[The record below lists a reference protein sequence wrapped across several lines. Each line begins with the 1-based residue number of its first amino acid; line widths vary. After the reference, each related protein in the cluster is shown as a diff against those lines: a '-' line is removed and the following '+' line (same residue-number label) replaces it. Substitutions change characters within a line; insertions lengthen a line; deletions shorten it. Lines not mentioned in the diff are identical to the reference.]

1 MSRLGIVSKRGWLL
15 FISLGIIWGTPYL
28 FIRIAVEDFSPAIVV
43 FGRVMIAALL
53 LLPIAIHRGH
63 ASSLKT
69 HWKGILAFA
78 IIEMC
83 LPFGALAVAEKQISS
98 SLTGLLIAAVPIVNA
113 IISRQIGLDSNWDA
127 RRIIGLLIGITGVG
141 LLVGFDISA
150 ANYWAIAIC
159 FIAVLGYAL
168 GPIIITKLLSDVESI
183 GVISWSLLVA
193 GLIYLPL
200 VIRDIV
206 NNSWRAPGVSEISTS
221 AIVSIIALGVL
232 CSAIAFV
239 VLFELIDE
247 VGPTRTTVITY
258 INPAVAIILGVVL
271 LSEPLTLGIMI
282 GFPVVLIGSVMA
294 TRKNA
299 QPREVIASAE
309 R

>member
-1 MSRLGIVSKRGWLL
+1 MSRIGIVSKRGWLL

-221 AIVSIIALGVL
+221 AIASIIALGVL

-271 LSEPLTLGIMI
+271 LSEPLTLGIMV

-299 QPREVIASAE
+299 QPKEVIASAE

>member
-1 MSRLGIVSKRGWLL
+1 MSRIGIVSKRGWLL

>member
-1 MSRLGIVSKRGWLL
+1 
-15 FISLGIIWGTPYL
+15 
-28 FIRIAVEDFSPAIVV
+28 
-43 FGRVMIAALL
+43 MIATLL

-63 ASSLKT
+63 ARSLKT

-78 IIEMC
+78 VIEMC
-83 LPFGALAVAEKQISS
+83 LPFGALAVAEKDISS

-113 IISRQIGLDSNWDA
+113 IISRRIGLDSNWDA

-150 ANYWAIAIC
+150 DNYWAIAIC
-159 FIAVLGYAL
+159 FVAVLGYAL
-168 GPIIITKLLSDVESI
+168 GPIIITKFLSDVDSI
-183 GVISWSLLVA
+183 GVISWSLFVA
-193 GLIYLPL
+193 GMIYLPL
-200 VIRDIV
+200 VIFDIV
-206 NNSWRAPGVSEISTS
+206 NDSWRAPGVSEVSTR
-221 AIVSIIALGVL
+221 AIISIIALGVL
-232 CSAIAFV
+232 CSAIAFI
-239 VLFELIDE
+239 VLFALIDE

-271 LSEPLTLGIMI
+271 LSEPLTLGIML

-294 TRKNA
+294 TRKNVS
-299 QPREVIASAE
+299 PKETVASAE

>member
-1 MSRLGIVSKRGWLL
+1 MSRIGIVSKRGWLL

-83 LPFGALAVAEKQISS
+83 LPFGALAVAEKEISS

-113 IISRQIGLDSNWDA
+113 IISRQIGLDSIWDV

-206 NNSWRAPGVSEISTS
+206 NDTWRAPGVSEISTS
-221 AIVSIIALGVL
+221 AIASIIALGVL

-271 LSEPLTLGIMI
+271 LSEPLTLGIMV
-282 GFPVVLIGSVMA
+282 GFPVVLVGSVMA

>member
-1 MSRLGIVSKRGWLL
+1 MSRIGIVSKRGWLL

-83 LPFGALAVAEKQISS
+83 LPFGALAVAEKEISS